1 LRVNRLDLNLLLVL
15 DVIATEGSVTRAA
28 SRLHL
33 SQAAISNCLRRLR
46 EHFDDSLVVPNKGRM
61 TLTPFGAQI
70 MDEVRDLVSRAQ
82 LLADTR
88 LEFQPSKSSR
98 RFAISMTDQTATVVM
113 GPIIRRLDD
122 EAPGMGIELRP
133 IASNPTGALD
143 KGDLDFVVDRPGQM
157 PTRFPFQMLY
167 RDQYVCIAWSGHKPP
182 GSTIGLE
189 EYKDSGHVLHRPVRD
204 DDTSG
209 TFAGTIAS
217 LAKRILVASPFLG
230 ALPYMVVGTSL
241 LACVHRRL
249 AERAALELPITIMPL
264 PFDFP
269 EVTPCAYWSPAREGD
284 PAHAWLR
291 GVLRDV
297 AESLGEPIEPP
308 MEMTA

>member
-1 LRVNRLDLNLLLVL
+1 LRVNRLDLHLLLVL
-15 DVIATEGSVTRAA
+15 DVIASEGSVTRAA

-88 LEFQPSKSSR
+88 LEFQPAKSSR
-98 RFAISMTDQTATVVM
+98 RFTISMTDQTASVVM
-113 GPIIRRLDD
+113 GPIARRLD
-122 EAPGMGIELRP
+122 EHGPGMGIEIRP
-133 IASNPTGALD
+133 LAGNPAAALD
-143 KGDLDFVVDRPGQM
+143 KGDLDFIVNRPGQM
-157 PTRFPFQMLY
+157 PPRFPYQMLY
-167 RDQYVCIAWSGHKPP
+167 RDQYVCVAWSGHKPP
-182 GSTIGLE
+182 GSVIGLE
-189 EYKDSGHVLHRPVRD
+189 EYKESGHVLHRPIRD

-209 TFAGTIAS
+209 TFASTIAN
-217 LAKRILVASPFLG
+217 LAKRILVTSPFLG
-230 ALPYMVVGTSL
+230 ALPYMVIGTPL

-249 AERAALELPITIMPL
+249 ADRAARELPITIMPL
-264 PFDFP
+264 PFEFP
-269 EVTPCAYWSPAREGD
+269 DVTPCAYWSPARESD

-291 GVLRDV
+291 EVLSEV
-297 AESLGEPIEPP
+297 AVGLQDAPDPVL
-308 MEMTA
+308 EMSA